1 LLLTPTTMPKT
12 KSQARFKLLWRHTLS
27 DYVTA
32 IAWSPDGTWLAASSA
47 AGEVVQ
53 YEVKTGKTTLLQ
65 GAQGESVDALTIST
79 DGQFLAAGGQAGTV
93 YIWRL
98 EGSTATSIAT
108 LEHPRAWVDCLRWH
122 PQHPELA
129 FSFGCFV
136 QVWDA
141 ATQSVI
147 ATLNYE
153 SSSVLDLAWRP
164 QGDRLSISGHPNIK
178 TWQRQGWDDDPM
190 VLDTGGASGAIAW
203 SPKGTYLASGNSDCS
218 VLIWEEGNPRAWHLT
233 DFPGKVRQLA
243 WSVPT
248 DIGAP
253 LLASISGQSVVVW
266 TNDNTPLGWI
276 PKVLDAHQ
284 DILTAIAFQPQSHLL
299 ASAAKDG
306 LLYLWDKG
314 ERLTQTLKAAS
325 AEWSCLAWS
334 ASGKAIAAGNS
345 QGEVMVWTERVAAGK
360 GFG

>member
-1 LLLTPTTMPKT
+1 MPKT
-12 KSQARFKLLWRHTLS
+12 KSQARFKLLWRNTLS

-32 IAWSPDGTWLAASSA
+32 IAWSPNGTWLAASSA

-53 YEVKTGKTTLLQ
+53 CEVKTGQMTLLQ
-65 GAQGESVDALTIST
+65 GARGESVDALSMSA

-93 YIWRL
+93 WIWRL
-98 EGSTATSIAT
+98 EGNSATLITT
-108 LEHPRAWVDCLRWH
+108 LEHPRAWIDCLRWN

-129 FSFGCFV
+129 LSFGRYV

-141 ATQSVI
+141 PTQSVI

-153 SSSVLDLAWRP
+153 SSTVLDLAWHP
-164 QGDRLSISGHPNIK
+164 QGDRLSVGGHPTIE
-178 TWQRQGWDDDPM
+178 TWQRQDWDEDPT
-190 VLDTGGASGAIAW
+190 VVETGGASGAIAW
-203 SPKGTYLASGNSDCS
+203 SPEGTYFASGNSDCS
-218 VLIWEEGNPRAWHLT
+218 VLIWEDGNAHAWHLT

-248 DIGAP
+248 ANGVT
-253 LLASISGQSVVVW
+253 LLASISSQSIIVW
-266 TNDNTPLGWI
+266 TKDSTPLGWM
-276 PKVLDAHQ
+276 PQVLDAHQ
-284 DILTAIAFQPQSHLL
+284 DILSAIAFQPQSQLL

-314 ERLTQTLKAAS
+314 EKLTQTLKATS
-325 AEWSCLAWS
+325 AEWSCLAWN
-334 ASGKAIAAGNS
+334 ASGKAIAAGNN
-345 QGEVMVWTERVAAGK
+345 QGEVMVWTERTSGK